1 MRLCMHCPGPISS
14 TEQDLALSSSGRPS
28 SADSNPNVE
37 FDNEY
42 SRKTQVKKQL
52 KELLAEGEALLKQF
66 KETVSDHDANKD
78 ALNESTDSQ
87 NHTGLDT
94 LAESSA
100 AFQKALG
107 LEAKNLNA
115 RSGLKRVESLM
126 ATERRKLRK
135 LKCLGLFKKRYGE
148 NWREMMALDREQS
161 DKDLKEVFSMV
172 DEDGSGLLEREEVAL
187 VCEFFAGDKEVT
199 DQDIDNAMGQMDQV
213 LHTGHL
219 LPGHSFPLT
228 HLMLP
233 SCTGRLGRGR
243 F

>member
-1 MRLCMHCPGPISS
+1 
-14 TEQDLALSSSGRPS
+14 
-28 SADSNPNVE
+28 
-37 FDNEY
+37 
-42 SRKTQVKKQL
+42 
-52 KELLAEGEALLKQF
+52 
-66 KETVSDHDANKD
+66 
-78 ALNESTDSQ
+78 
-87 NHTGLDT
+87 
-94 LAESSA
+94 
-100 AFQKALG
+100 
-107 LEAKNLNA
+107 
-115 RSGLKRVESLM
+115 M

-228 HLMLP
+228 HLIL
-233 SCTGRLGRGR
+233 SCCTGRFGRSR